1 MLKKSSN
8 NTILVSLVFFGL
20 TMIVLL
26 WGVLVGTEDLNQWKG
41 FLEDLSKRPFL
52 RPPKINYKRLI
63 NCWNHF
69 SFPSFLC
76 INHDCSFVGS
86 ADGNGRSPPVTR
98 SFKRPSRPF
107 KKGLFKGH
115 KRLSIRDYKK
125 ILKILV
131 KKSCLY

>member
-52 RPPKINYKRLI
+52 RPPKINYKRLQKI
-63 NCWNHF
+63 AETILVSLVFFGLTMIVLLWGVLMETEDLHQW
-69 SFPSFLC
+69 
-76 INHDCSFVGS
+76 
-86 ADGNGRSPPVTR
+86 R
-98 SFKRPSRPF
+98 
-107 KKGLFKGH
+107 GLFKNL
-115 KRLSIRDYKK
+115 RDLSKKAFLKATKDY
-125 ILKILV
+125 L
-131 KKSCLY
+131 